1 MEDLR
6 LKIKRQIE
14 IVGAVLEF
22 PNKYDVYDLSEM
34 FNVSEVTIK
43 RDLRELRSL
52 GIDIHSGRKNGISVT
67 SPLREDLIR
76 NLIIQ
81 YFGAA
86 ISNSFIDG
94 ATNLFVVRRGEKSLV
109 TMTQLQRAI
118 ELKRKVKIEYER
130 RAGRPPKN
138 LNVEPYCIF
147 QSDKQWRLLG
157 KNEGEVKQFILSNIT
172 RLEITEDVFSPADL
186 EELNDMFATSFK
198 SWLSGD
204 RIKVRIKFSPVWKER
219 ILSRQLMERQKIESL
234 PDGSI
239 IFETVVNSLSEI
251 ASWIVSRG
259 EGVEVLE
266 PEELR
271 NRVIQI
277 AGDVLRNYSLR

>member
-14 IVGAVLEF
+14 IVGLVLED
-22 PNKYDVYDLSEM
+22 PNKYDVYDLSVI

-43 RDLRELRSL
+43 RDLQELRSL
-52 GIDIHSGRKNGISVT
+52 GIDIHSTRKKGICIT
-67 SPLREDLIR
+67 SPLREDIIK
-76 NLIIQ
+76 NLSIQ
-81 YFGAA
+81 YFAVA
-86 ISNSFIDG
+86 LSNSFIDG
-94 ATNLFVVRRGEKSLV
+94 ATNLFVVRQGAKALI

-118 ELKRKVKIEYER
+118 EEKKKIKIEYER
-130 RAGRPPKN
+130 RAGSPPKN
-138 LNVEPYCIF
+138 LIVEPYCIF

-172 RLEITEDVFSPADL
+172 RLEITEEGFTPVDL

-198 SWLSGD
+198 SWLSGE

-219 ILSRQLMERQKIESL
+219 ILSRQLMERQKIENL

-259 EGVEVLE
+259 VGVEVLE
-266 PEELR
+266 PEELKKT
-271 NRVIQI
+271 VIQI
-277 AGDVLRNYSLR
+277 AKDVLKNYN